1 MSYVASAKPDRDALL
16 PGVVQRVNRPFYWVR
31 PPQPVLVG
39 MRIGILGGS
48 FNPPHRGHLYATEL
62 ALRQLALDSVWW
74 LVSPQNPLKP
84 LRGMA
89 NFAERVDAA
98 KRFVRHRRIL
108 VSDLEAQFGTR
119 FTVDTLRALTRR
131 FPQAH
136 FVWIMGSDNL
146 VQLPRWRSWQRI
158 FTLTP
163 IAVVARPG
171 STASARKSLAARRF
185 AFACRKPS
193 RGFAELQPPAWT
205 ILEGRRD
212 PASATAIRAAHRG
225 TTEIQSATWV

>member
-1 MSYVASAKPDRDALL
+1 MNQP
-16 PGVVQRVNRPFYWVR
+16 VNRPFSWVR
-31 PPQPVLVG
+31 PPQPVVAG

-48 FNPPHRGHLYATEL
+48 FNPPHRGHIYASEL

-89 NFAERVDAA
+89 NFLERIGAA
-98 KRFVRHRRIL
+98 KRFVHHRRIL
-108 VSDLEAQFGTR
+108 VSDIEAQFGTR

-146 VQLPRWRSWQRI
+146 VQLPRWRSWQRL
-158 FTLTP
+158 FAMTP
-163 IAVVARPG
+163 IAVIARPG
-171 STASARKSLAARRF
+171 STAAARKSLAARRF
-185 AFACRKPS
+185 AFAYRKPS
-193 RGFAELQPPAWT
+193 RRFAEMLPPAWT
-205 ILEGRRD
+205 ILDGPRD
-212 PASATAIRAAHRG
+212 SASATAIRAAPGAG
-225 TTEIQSATWV
+225 TAGLAPGIPVW

>member
-1 MSYVASAKPDRDALL
+1 MDEP
-16 PGVVQRVNRPFYWVR
+16 VNRPFSWVR
-31 PPQPVLVG
+31 PPQPVVAG

-48 FNPPHRGHLYATEL
+48 FNPPHRGHIYASEL
-62 ALRQLALDSVWW
+62 ALRQLAVDSVWW

-89 NFAERVDAA
+89 NFLERIGAA
-98 KRFVRHRRIL
+98 KRFVHHRRIL
-108 VSDLEAQFGTR
+108 VSDIEAQFGTR

-146 VQLPRWRSWQRI
+146 VQFPRWRSWQRI
-158 FTLTP
+158 FTLAP

-185 AFACRKPS
+185 AFAYRKPS
-193 RGFAELQPPAWT
+193 RRFAEMLPPAWT
-205 ILEGRRD
+205 ILEGPRD
-212 PASATAIRAAHRG
+212 DANATAIRAAHG
-225 TTEIQSATWV
+225 AAMAGLAPGVPLW

>member
-1 MSYVASAKPDRDALL
+1 
-16 PGVVQRVNRPFYWVR
+16 
-31 PPQPVLVG
+31 

-48 FNPPHRGHLYATEL
+48 FNPPHRGHIYASEL
-62 ALRQLALDSVWW
+62 ALRQLAVDSVWW

-89 NFAERVDAA
+89 NFLERIGAA
-98 KRFVRHRRIL
+98 KRFVHHRRIL
-108 VSDLEAQFGTR
+108 VSDIEAQFGTR

-146 VQLPRWRSWQRI
+146 VQFPRWRSWQRI
-158 FTLTP
+158 FALAP

-185 AFACRKPS
+185 AFAYRKPS
-193 RGFAELQPPAWT
+193 LRFAEMLPPAWT
-205 ILEGRRD
+205 ILEGPRD
-212 PASATAIRAAHRG
+212 AASATAIRAAPG
-225 TTEIQSATWV
+225 AAMAGLAPGLPVW

>member
-1 MSYVASAKPDRDALL
+1 
-16 PGVVQRVNRPFYWVR
+16 
-31 PPQPVLVG
+31 
-39 MRIGILGGS
+39 
-48 FNPPHRGHLYATEL
+48 
-62 ALRQLALDSVWW
+62 
-74 LVSPQNPLKP
+74 
-84 LRGMA
+84 
-89 NFAERVDAA
+89 
-98 KRFVRHRRIL
+98 VRHRRIL

-119 FTVDTLRALTRR
+119 FTIDTLRALTRR

-163 IAVVARPG
+163 VAVVARPG

-193 RGFAELQPPAWT
+193 PGFAELQPPAWT

-212 PASATAIRAAHRG
+212 AASATAIRAAHNG
-225 TTEIQSATWV
+225 VTQVQ

>member
-1 MSYVASAKPDRDALL
+1 
-16 PGVVQRVNRPFYWVR
+16 
-31 PPQPVLVG
+31 

-48 FNPPHRGHLYATEL
+48 FNPPHRGHLYASEL

-89 NFAERVDAA
+89 NFAERMSAA
-98 KRFVRHRRIL
+98 KRFVRHRQIL

-119 FTVDTLRALTRR
+119 FSVDTLRALTRR
-131 FPQAH
+131 FPH
-136 FVWIMGSDNL
+136 TDFVWIMGSDNL

-185 AFACRKPS
+185 AYAYRKPS
-193 RGFAELQPPAWT
+193 RAFPELLPPAWT

-212 PASATAIRAAHRG
+212 PASATAIRAAHG
-225 TTEIQSATWV
+225 SGKDLQGEM

>member
-1 MSYVASAKPDRDALL
+1 MDQP
-16 PGVVQRVNRPFYWVR
+16 VNRPFSWVR
-31 PPQPVLVG
+31 PPQPVVPG

-48 FNPPHRGHLYATEL
+48 FNPPHRGHIYASEL
-62 ALRQLALDSVWW
+62 ALRQLAVDSVWW
-74 LVSPQNPLKP
+74 LVSQQNPLKP

-89 NFAERVDAA
+89 NFLERIGAA
-98 KRFVRHRRIL
+98 KRFVHHRRIL
-108 VSDLEAQFGTR
+108 VSDIEAQFGTR

-146 VQLPRWRSWQRI
+146 VQFPRWRSWQRI
-158 FTLTP
+158 FTLAP

-185 AFACRKPS
+185 AFAYRKPS
-193 RGFAELQPPAWT
+193 RRFAEMLPPAWT
-205 ILEGRRD
+205 ILEGPRD
-212 PASATAIRAAHRG
+212 AASATAIRAAPG
-225 TTEIQSATWV
+225 AAMAGLAPGLPIW

>member
-1 MSYVASAKPDRDALL
+1 M
-16 PGVVQRVNRPFYWVR
+16 NRSFYWVR
-31 PPQPVLVG
+31 PPQPVLTG

-48 FNPPHRGHLYATEL
+48 FNPPHRGHLYASEL

-84 LRGMA
+84 LSGMA
-89 NFAERVDAA
+89 NFIERMGAA
-98 KRFVRHRRIL
+98 KRFVRNRRIL

-131 FPQAH
+131 FPQVH

-158 FTLTP
+158 FPLTP
-163 IAVVARPG
+163 IVVVARPG
-171 STASARKSLAARRF
+171 SAASARKSLAARRF
-185 AFACRKPS
+185 AFAYRKPS
-193 RGFAELQPPAWT
+193 RSFAESVPPAWT
-205 ILEGRRD
+205 ILEGPGD
-212 PASATAIRAAHRG
+212 PASATAIRARG
-225 TTEIQSATWV
+225 AGLRPRGSLYSRP

>member
-1 MSYVASAKPDRDALL
+1 MDQP
-16 PGVVQRVNRPFYWVR
+16 VNRPFSWVR
-31 PPQPVLVG
+31 PPQPVVPG

-48 FNPPHRGHLYATEL
+48 FNPPHRGHIYASEL
-62 ALRQLALDSVWW
+62 ALRQLAVDSVWW

-89 NFAERVDAA
+89 NFLERIGAA
-98 KRFVRHRRIL
+98 KRFVHHRRIL
-108 VSDLEAQFGTR
+108 VSDIEAQFGTR

-146 VQLPRWRSWQRI
+146 VQFPRWRSWQRI
-158 FTLTP
+158 FTLAP

-185 AFACRKPS
+185 AFAYRKPS
-193 RGFAELQPPAWT
+193 RRFAEMLPPAWT
-205 ILEGRRD
+205 ILEGPRD
-212 PASATAIRAAHRG
+212 AASATAIRAAPG
-225 TTEIQSATWV
+225 AAMAGLAPGLPVW

>member
-1 MSYVASAKPDRDALL
+1 MDQP
-16 PGVVQRVNRPFYWVR
+16 VNRPFSWVR
-31 PPQPVLVG
+31 PPQPVVPG

-48 FNPPHRGHLYATEL
+48 FNPPHRGHIYASEL
-62 ALRQLALDSVWW
+62 ALRQLAVDSVWW

-89 NFAERVDAA
+89 NFLERIGAA
-98 KRFVRHRRIL
+98 KRFVHHRRIL
-108 VSDLEAQFGTR
+108 VSDIEAQFGTR

-146 VQLPRWRSWQRI
+146 VQFPRWRSWQRI
-158 FTLTP
+158 FTLAP

-185 AFACRKPS
+185 AFAYRKPS
-193 RGFAELQPPAWT
+193 RRFAEMLPPAWT
-205 ILEGRRD
+205 ILEGPRD
-212 PASATAIRAAHRG
+212 AASATAIRAAPG
-225 TTEIQSATWV
+225 AAMAGLAPGLPIW

>member
-1 MSYVASAKPDRDALL
+1 MDQP
-16 PGVVQRVNRPFYWVR
+16 VNRPFYWVR
-31 PPQPVLVG
+31 PPQPVVAG

-48 FNPPHRGHLYATEL
+48 FNPPHRGHIYASEL

-89 NFAERVDAA
+89 NFLERIGAA
-98 KRFVRHRRIL
+98 KRFVHHRRIL
-108 VSDLEAQFGTR
+108 VSDIEAQFGTR

-158 FTLTP
+158 FTLAP

-193 RGFAELQPPAWT
+193 RRFAEILPPAWT
-205 ILEGRRD
+205 ILEGPRD
-212 PASATAIRAAHRG
+212 AASATAIRAAHG
-225 TTEIQSATWV
+225 PATAGLAPGVPVW

>member
-1 MSYVASAKPDRDALL
+1 MDQP
-16 PGVVQRVNRPFYWVR
+16 VNRPFSWVR
-31 PPQPVLVG
+31 PPQPVVPG

-48 FNPPHRGHLYATEL
+48 FNPPHRGHIYASEL
-62 ALRQLALDSVWW
+62 ALRQLAVDSVWW

-89 NFAERVDAA
+89 NFLERIGAA
-98 KRFVRHRRIL
+98 KRFVHHRRIL
-108 VSDLEAQFGTR
+108 VSDIEAQFGTR

-146 VQLPRWRSWQRI
+146 VQFPRWRSWQRI
-158 FTLTP
+158 FALAP

-185 AFACRKPS
+185 AFAYRKPS
-193 RGFAELQPPAWT
+193 RRFAEMLPPAWT
-205 ILEGRRD
+205 ILEGPRD
-212 PASATAIRAAHRG
+212 AASATAIRAAPG
-225 TTEIQSATWV
+225 AAMAGLAPGLSVW

>member
-1 MSYVASAKPDRDALL
+1 MDQP
-16 PGVVQRVNRPFYWVR
+16 VNRPFSWVR
-31 PPQPVLVG
+31 PPQPVVPG

-48 FNPPHRGHLYATEL
+48 FNPPHRGHIYASEL
-62 ALRQLALDSVWW
+62 ALRQLAVDSVWW

-84 LRGMA
+84 LHGMA
-89 NFAERVDAA
+89 NFLERIGAA
-98 KRFVRHRRIL
+98 KRFVHHRRIL
-108 VSDLEAQFGTR
+108 VSDIEAQFGTR

-146 VQLPRWRSWQRI
+146 VQFPRWRSWQRI
-158 FTLTP
+158 FTLAP

-185 AFACRKPS
+185 AFAYRKPS
-193 RGFAELQPPAWT
+193 RRFAEMLPPAWT
-205 ILEGRRD
+205 ILEGPRD
-212 PASATAIRAAHRG
+212 AASATAIRAAPG
-225 TTEIQSATWV
+225 AAMAGLAPGLPIW

>member
-1 MSYVASAKPDRDALL
+1 M
-16 PGVVQRVNRPFYWVR
+16 NRPFYWVR
-31 PPQPVLVG
+31 PPQPVLAG

-48 FNPPHRGHLYATEL
+48 FNPPHRGHLYASEL

-89 NFAERVDAA
+89 NFVERIAA
-98 KRFVRHRRIL
+98 ARRFVRHRRIL

-119 FTVDTLRALTRR
+119 FTIDTLRSLTRR
-131 FPQAH
+131 FPHVH
-136 FVWIMGSDNL
+136 FVWLMGSDNL

-158 FTLTP
+158 FMLTP

-185 AFACRKPS
+185 AFAYRKPS
-193 RGFAELQPPAWT
+193 PGFPELLPPAWT

-212 PASATAIRAAHRG
+212 PASATAIRAAHGGDKDVEAGVRLVEPLAPG
-225 TTEIQSATWV
+225 IPVW